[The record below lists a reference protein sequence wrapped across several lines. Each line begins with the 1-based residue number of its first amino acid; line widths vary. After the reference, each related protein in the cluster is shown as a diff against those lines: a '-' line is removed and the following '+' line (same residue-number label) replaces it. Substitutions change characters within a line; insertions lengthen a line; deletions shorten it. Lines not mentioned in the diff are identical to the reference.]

1 MVVTLGL
8 AAAVSACATNAQESQ
23 GMKTPHTAAAAES
36 ETLTASQQAIESQ
49 LQAHMRISMNVGLT
63 AAQLRQL
70 TQVLADRVDAD
81 SARRARAALEKQL
94 AAGAATR

>member
-1 MVVTLGL
+1 
-8 AAAVSACATNAQESQ
+8 
-23 GMKTPHTAAAAES
+23 
-36 ETLTASQQAIESQ
+36 
-49 LQAHMRISMNVGLT
+49 MRISMNVGLT